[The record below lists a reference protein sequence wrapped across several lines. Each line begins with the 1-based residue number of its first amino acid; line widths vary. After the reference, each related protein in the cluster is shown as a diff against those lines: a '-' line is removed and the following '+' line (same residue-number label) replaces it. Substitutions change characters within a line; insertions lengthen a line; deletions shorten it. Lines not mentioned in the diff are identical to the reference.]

1 MKKNEN
7 NVESFSTITS
17 NTVHISTVIIILAA
31 VFAILSIVGFPKLF
45 DTSGPNPNPPIQP
58 PIQDDQDVGKDNP
71 TTNEEGHA
79 ISGFEKFES
88 EEEFV
93 QYLADAR
100 EISASSFGGGWG
112 RMERSDMIMAA
123 PTNAKSL
130 GMIESSNETSGAGRV
145 SDTNVQVVGIDEP
158 DIIKTDGTNLFF
170 SSEIRRYPNAFEEGI
185 YSKPPAVPYPT
196 ALTNIIKAFPP
207 AELQEIGEIEEGG
220 NLLLVD
226 NILAIFAQ
234 NKIYGFDVSD
244 LKNPKKEWTVS
255 LEDNM
260 QYLQARLSDGKI
272 YLVTRRNVNYSRLCP
287 IRPFVVNDINTTEIR
302 CGDIY
307 HPSVITPADVTYT
320 IATINPE
327 TGSMN
332 TGISFVGSYNA
343 TVYMS
348 QKGLYVAYSHNKSVF
363 DFFAGFLIENKDIIP
378 AHIITRLEK
387 LQTYDL
393 SDNAKMTEMGIIMNE
408 VQQFLDGDEKLKM
421 ENEMENRMDSYVDAH
436 KRDLEKTSIVKI
448 DIESFKVQDIGI
460 VPGHLLNQFSLD
472 EYEENL
478 RVAITIGGRNQFRWQ
493 YGIDMEEENDVYVL
507 DEKMKTIGKVTGL
520 GKDEK
525 IYSVRFI
532 GDRGY
537 LVTFKQIDP
546 FFVLDLSD
554 PRNPQVTGELKIPG
568 FSSYLHPISDNI
580 ILGIGREGSKVKM
593 SLFDVSDPKNPTE
606 VAKYMLN
613 EYWSE
618 IQNTHHA
625 FLQDS
630 KHEVFFMPGDQGG
643 FVFSYKNNELKM
655 VKAVS
660 GLRARRAV
668 YLDDYL
674 YIIGDN
680 KIVILNETDWQRVN
694 ELNLSE

>member
-1 MKKNEN
+1 M
-7 NVESFSTITS
+7 
-17 NTVHISTVIIILAA
+17 
-31 VFAILSIVGFPKLF
+31 
-45 DTSGPNPNPPIQP
+45 
-58 PIQDDQDVGKDNP
+58 
-71 TTNEEGHA
+71 
-79 ISGFEKFES
+79 
-88 EEEFV
+88 
-93 QYLADAR
+93 
-100 EISASSFGGGWG
+100 
-112 RMERSDMIMAA
+112 
-123 PTNAKSL
+123 
-130 GMIESSNETSGAGRV
+130 
-145 SDTNVQVVGIDEP
+145 
-158 DIIKTDGTNLFF
+158 
-170 SSEIRRYPNAFEEGI
+170 
-185 YSKPPAVPYPT
+185 
-196 ALTNIIKAFPP
+196 
-207 AELQEIGEIEEGG
+207 
-220 NLLLVD
+220 LLVD

-272 YLVTRRNVNYSRLCP
+272 YLVTRRNVNYSRPCP

-348 QKGLYVAYSHNKSVF
+348 QKGLYVAYSHNKSIF